1 MIDYGSIYVIQGLI
15 ALISKA
21 LYLWF
26 ITTAVVLIIVIA
38 MLFVRNYLR
47 VLKGEYKYNSSIQ
60 KGCFFNS
67 YIDGEYRE
75 HFSVYLKLSTLHNI
89 YYAK

>member
-1 MIDYGSIYVIQGLI
+1 MIDYGSSYVIQGLI

-26 ITTAVVLIIVIA
+26 ITTAMVLIIVIA

-47 VLKGEYKYNSSIQ
+47 VY
-60 KGCFFNS
+60 
-67 YIDGEYRE
+67 
-75 HFSVYLKLSTLHNI
+75 
-89 YYAK
+89 

>member
-1 MIDYGSIYVIQGLI
+1 MIDCGANYVIQGLI
-15 ALISKA
+15 AKA

-47 VLKGEYKYNSSIQ
+47 VLKGEY
-60 KGCFFNS
+60 
-67 YIDGEYRE
+67 
-75 HFSVYLKLSTLHNI
+75 
-89 YYAK
+89 